1 MKFTAKLVACSA
13 LLAAAVAGVA
23 GAQQINDS
31 NVRERYEKHTKGAN
45 LDDFSRRLNSDDADE
60 RLAAVKS
67 LEDSKD
73 TKAVD
78 YLLQALGD
86 SDLRVK
92 ARAIDAL
99 GNLRAPEA
107 TPVLIQHLFLSSTD
121 ASVKRRLLASLGKIG
136 DASAAPAIQE
146 FLQLDLDAAT
156 RGTAVFALGEI
167 GSPES
172 LPVLESIEKGA
183 QDPTLARVAGDAA
196 AKVRYHQS
204 VKNVEAKEPQN
215 TFLKDDGLRPPRE
228 AR

>member
-1 MKFTAKLVACSA
+1 MKSIVKLLACSTV
-13 LLAAAVAGVA
+13 LAATVAVA
-23 GAQQINDS
+23 GAQQITNS
-31 NVRERYEKHTKGAN
+31 NVRERYERHTKGTN
-45 LDDFSRRLNSDDADE
+45 LDDFARRLGSDDADE
-60 RLAAVKS
+60 RLDAVKS
-67 LEDSKD
+67 LENSKD

-86 SDLRVK
+86 PDMRVK
-92 ARAIDAL
+92 ARAIDGL

-107 TPVLIQHLFLSSTD
+107 TPVLIQQLFLKSTD
-121 ASVKRRLLASLGKIG
+121 VSVKRRILASLGKIG

-146 FLQLDLDAAT
+146 FLQLDLDTAT

-167 GSPES
+167 GAPES
-172 LPVLESIEKGA
+172 LPALESIEKGS
-183 QDPTLARVAGDAA
+183 QDPALVRVANEAA

-204 VKNVEAKEPQN
+204 MKKVEAKEPQN